1 MVFELKVSS
10 FKREFKTVAVAV
22 AVVLL
27 IVFSVLGYLYYSGLL
42 TLEKKRKDVVG
53 IINISGAILPSK
65 QVDAYAKLISHA
77 LRNDTIKAV
86 VLRIDSPGGYADL
99 VEEIYLDILEL
110 KKVKPVVASVTSAL
124 SGGYYIAVATDYIY
138 ATPTSFVG
146 NVGVIGVMP
155 PTLIP
160 SEIVIET
167 GVYKAT
173 GFSQLLFPFNLSHAL
188 DNFVSAVEMGRGDRL
203 KISQTELRRGGI
215 YLGSEAVKLGLIDE
229 IGSLQKAIIKA
240 AEEAKLVEY
249 EVVDLN
255 EALREVGYSWGS
267 QGSNLTLDWR
277 NLTVDVLNKFQPP
290 PSIWYL
296 YLPSE
301 SGFTVLSNA
310 EPILT
315 EPRAFNE
322 YGRGLVLVDR
332 SHGNRVSTWDLDILI
347 AELAGKNITVQ
358 FTLSWSELTSML
370 SNASCLIIA
379 SPTRAYSAE
388 ECDVIEGFVGR
399 GGVLLLFFD
408 PAYEYISMFEL
419 FDPINSIATRFGLF
433 FAKGYLYNE
442 ENYYGFYRNIYVNR
456 FKNSS
461 ITENLNSLVFFTATH
476 IRPSN
481 KGVAWAL
488 ENTYSST
495 AERTDDYAVIA
506 MAKRNG
512 TIIAFAD
519 QTFLTEPYCYVGD
532 NYKLILNIVDFISK
546 VEVKPTVKEV
556 VEEVEEIAEPELP
569 VGTVKEFIEQ
579 VNGEEHIVKW
589 TKLSE
594 TEVLVEK
601 PDGKCHYYYDEE
613 GSLIRVELDG
623 IKIIYNTPIVAP
635 PYPLTRGESWSR
647 ESNYTMYIDS
657 SETRGKINVSYKV
670 EDFQYVE
677 ARNGETYFCA
687 KIHYIIVDEFK
698 IGENYVSIKSE
709 GFLWISHEVGEV
721 KEEYTTIY
729 YMNNSPVSEMR
740 VRLILKSIR
749 KGG

>member
-1 MVFELKVSS
+1 MFKLKIPS
-10 FKREFKTVAVAV
+10 FKCEFKTVAVTV

-27 IVFSVLGYLYYSGLL
+27 IVSSVLGYLYYSGLL

-53 IINISGAILPSK
+53 IINISGAILLSE
-65 QVDAYAKLISHA
+65 QVDTYVKLISHA

-124 SGGYYIAVATDYIY
+124 SGGYYIAVAADYIY
-138 ATPTSFVG
+138 AAPTSFVG

-188 DNFVSAVEMGRGDRL
+188 DNFASAVKTGRGDRL
-203 KISQTELRRGGI
+203 KISQTELKRGGI

-229 IGSLQKAIIKA
+229 IGSLQKAISKA

-255 EALREVGYSWGS
+255 EAFKEVGYSFGS
-267 QGSNLTLDWR
+267 QGSNLTLNWR

-301 SGFTVLSNA
+301 LGFTVLSSEEPMLA
-310 EPILT
+310 EPSI
-315 EPRAFNE
+315 FNE

-332 SHGNRVSTWDLDILI
+332 SHGNRVSAWDLDILM
-347 AELAGKNITVQ
+347 AELADKNITVQ
-358 FTLSWSELTSML
+358 FTFSWSDLTSML

-379 SPTRAYSAE
+379 SPTRTYSAE

-408 PAYEYISMFEL
+408 PAYEYISMSEL

-442 ENYYGFYRNIYVNR
+442 ENYYGFYRNIYVSR

-461 ITENLNSLVFFTATH
+461 VTENLNSLVFFTATH
-476 IRPSN
+476 ICPSDR
-481 KGVAWAL
+481 GVAWAS
-488 ENTYSST
+488 ENTCSST
-495 AERTDDYAVIA
+495 AERAGDYAVIA

-532 NYKLILNIVDFISK
+532 NYKLILNIVNLISK
-546 VEVKPTVKEV
+546 AEVKPTVKEA
-556 VEEVEEIAEPELP
+556 VEEVEEVAEPKLP
-569 VGTVKEFIEQ
+569 VGTVKEFVEQ
-579 VNGEEHIVKW
+579 VNGDEHIVKW

-601 PDGKCHYYYDEE
+601 PDGKYHYYYDER
-613 GSLIRVELDG
+613 GSLVKVELDG
-623 IKIIYNTPIVAP
+623 IKIVYDTPIAAP
-635 PYPLTRGESWSR
+635 PYPLTKGESWNC
-647 ESNYTMYIDS
+647 ESNYTMYINN
-657 SETRGKINVSYKV
+657 SETRGKVNANYKV

-677 ARNGETYFCA
+677 ARNGEKYFCA
-687 KIHYIIVDEFK
+687 KIHYIIVDGFK
-698 IGENYVSIKSE
+698 IGGNYMSIKSE

-721 KEEYTTIY
+721 KEDYTTIY
-729 YMNNSPVSEMR
+729 YVDNSPVSEMH
-740 VRLILKSIR
+740 VKLILKSIQ

>member
-1 MVFELKVSS
+1 MFELKIPS
-10 FKREFKTVAVAV
+10 FKREFKTVAIITAII
-22 AVVLL
+22 LL
-27 IVFSVLGYLYYSGLL
+27 IVFSVVGYLYYSGFL

-53 IINISGAILPSK
+53 IINISGAILLSE

-110 KKVKPVVASVTSAL
+110 KGVKPVVASVTSAL
-124 SGGYYIAVATDYIY
+124 SGGYYIAVAADYIY
-138 ATPTSFVG
+138 AAPTSFVG

-160 SEIVIET
+160 SETVIET

-188 DNFVSAVEMGRGDRL
+188 DNFASAVKTGRGNRL
-203 KISQTELRRGGI
+203 KISQIELRRGAI

-229 IGSLQKAIIKA
+229 IGSLQKAISRA
-240 AEEAKLVEY
+240 AEEARLVEY
-249 EVVDLN
+249 EVIDLN
-255 EALREVGYSWGS
+255 EAFKEVGYSWGS

-277 NLTVDVLNKFQPP
+277 NLTVDVLNRFQPP

-301 SGFTVLSNA
+301 SGFTVLSNV
-310 EPILT
+310 EPT
-315 EPRAFNE
+315 RVEPSVFNE
-322 YGRGLVLVDR
+322 YGRGLVLIDR

-358 FTLSWSELTSML
+358 FTFSWSELTSML
-370 SNASCLIIA
+370 GNASCLIIA
-379 SPTRAYSAE
+379 SPTRTYSAE
-388 ECDVIEGFVGR
+388 ECDAIGGFVGR

-442 ENYYGFYRNIYVNR
+442 KNYYGFYRNIYVNR
-456 FKNSS
+456 FKNSNV
-461 ITENLNSLVFFTATH
+461 TGNLNSLVFFTATH
-476 IRPSN
+476 IHPSN
-481 KGVAWAL
+481 RGVAWASG
-488 ENTYSST
+488 NTYSST
-495 AERTDDYAVIA
+495 AEKAGDYAVIA
-506 MAKRNG
+506 MAERNG
-512 TIIAFAD
+512 TIVAFAD

-532 NYKLILNIVDFISK
+532 NYKLILNIVDLISK
-546 VEVKPTVKEV
+546 VGVKPTVKEV

-579 VNGEEHIVKW
+579 VDGEEHIVKW

-601 PDGKCHYYYDEE
+601 PDGKSHYYYDEE

-623 IKIIYNTPIVAP
+623 IRIIYDTPIAAP
-635 PYPLTRGESWSR
+635 PYPLTRGENWSR
-647 ESNYTMYIDS
+647 ESNYTMYIDNS
-657 SETRGKINVSYKV
+657 KTYGKINANYKV

-677 ARNGETYFCA
+677 ARNGKTYFCA

-698 IGENYVSIKSE
+698 IGESYVSIASE

-721 KEEYTTIY
+721 KEEYTTTY
-729 YMNNSPVSEMR
+729 YMDNSPISEIH
-740 VRLILKSIR
+740 VRLILKNIQ
-749 KGG
+749 KGK

>member
-1 MVFELKVSS
+1 LKIPS
-10 FKREFKTVAVAV
+10 FKREFKTVAITTAII
-22 AVVLL
+22 LL
-27 IVFSVLGYLYYSGLL
+27 IVFSVVGYLYYSGFL

-53 IINISGAILPSK
+53 IINISGAILLSE
-65 QVDAYAKLISHA
+65 QLDTYAKLISHA
-77 LRNDTIKAV
+77 LRNNTIKAV

-110 KKVKPVVASVTSAL
+110 KRVKPVVASVTSAL
-124 SGGYYIAVATDYIY
+124 SGGYYIAVAADYIY
-138 ATPTSFVG
+138 AAPTSFVG

-160 SEIVIET
+160 SETVIET

-188 DNFVSAVEMGRGDRL
+188 DNFASAVETGRGNRL
-203 KISQTELRRGGI
+203 KISKVELRRGAI

-229 IGSLQKAIIKA
+229 IGSLQKAISRA
-240 AEEAKLVEY
+240 AEEAGLVEY
-249 EVVDLN
+249 EVIDLN
-255 EALREVGYSWGS
+255 EAFKEVGYSWGS

-277 NLTVDVLNKFQPP
+277 NLTVDVLNRFQPP

-301 SGFTVLSNA
+301 SGFTILSNV
-310 EPILT
+310 EPT
-315 EPRAFNE
+315 RMEPSVFSE
-322 YGRGLVLVDR
+322 YGRGLVLIDR

-358 FTLSWSELTSML
+358 FTFSWSELTSIL
-370 SNASCLIIA
+370 NNASCLIIA
-379 SPTRAYSAE
+379 SPTRTYSAE
-388 ECDVIEGFVGR
+388 ECDAIEGFVGR

-442 ENYYGFYRNIYVNR
+442 KNYYGFYRNIYVNR
-456 FKNSS
+456 FKNSNV
-461 ITENLNSLVFFTATH
+461 TGNLNSLVFFTATH
-476 IRPSN
+476 IHPSN
-481 KGVAWAL
+481 RGVAWASG
-488 ENTYSST
+488 NTYSST
-495 AERTDDYAVIA
+495 AEKAGDYAVIA
-506 MAKRNG
+506 MAERNG
-512 TIIAFAD
+512 TIVAFAD

-532 NYKLILNIVDFISK
+532 NYKLILNIVDLISK
-546 VEVKPTVKEV
+546 VGVKPTVKEV

-579 VNGEEHIVKW
+579 VDGEEHIIKW

-594 TEVLVEK
+594 AEVLVEK
-601 PDGKCHYYYDEE
+601 PDGKSHYYYDEE

-623 IKIIYNTPIVAP
+623 IRIIYDTPIAAP
-635 PYPLTRGESWSR
+635 PYPLTRGENWSR
-647 ESNYTMYIDS
+647 ESNYTMYIDNS
-657 SETRGKINVSYKV
+657 KTYGKINANYKV

-677 ARNGETYFCA
+677 ARNGKTYFCA
-687 KIHYIIVDEFK
+687 KIHYVIVDEFK
-698 IGENYVSIKSE
+698 IGESYVSIASE
-709 GFLWISHEVGEV
+709 GLLWISHEAGEV
-721 KEEYTTIY
+721 KEEYTTTY
-729 YMNNSPVSEMR
+729 YMDNSPISEIH
-740 VRLILKSIR
+740 VRLILKNIQ
-749 KGG
+749 KGK